1 MNGTTIDV
9 DEDGTQTE
17 GQPNPRPVREPY
29 GAFPLQFNQAT
40 TIQSPFFWIVIGA
53 AAVVVGYYLL
63 KKKTNL

>member
-1 MNGTTIDV
+1 MNGPTIDV

-17 GQPNPRPVREPY
+17 GQAIPVREPY
-29 GAFPLQFNQAT
+29 GAMPALQFNAAT

-63 KKKTNL
+63 KKKTTL